1 MNSEEL
7 KTLAIRLAALTD
19 LLEDRSRQCVFE
31 VSQSSDRLTQA
42 AQGLGLAGQQLA
54 RETVSTIGAH
64 AQEVIRRGLKQ
75 ALDQC
80 SHELQQTARQATQ
93 TAANLHEQRAA
104 LQRTQRGLI
113 WKAGL
118 ALLVGAVLAAGGS
131 GYLVWKS
138 LEAARQADFS
148 TAIVRATH
156 SGALTQCG
164 GVLCIKTGKNMVRYD
179 KNGDYILLKE

>member
-19 LLEDRSRQCVFE
+19 LLEERSRQCVLE
-31 VSQSSDRLTQA
+31 VSQSGDRLMQT

-54 RETVSTIGAH
+54 QETVSTIGAH

-164 GVLCIKTGKNMVRYD
+164 GVLCIKTGKNIVRYD